1 MMYWI
6 LAGGP
11 LMNLLIVLTI
21 VILVLSIKKSV
32 DLFLRSDQERE
43 RLERGLSAILFW
55 GCVCAVVGF
64 LGQFTGMYLS
74 LSIIRSFG
82 VVNPALVAEGI
93 AVSLLTTLFGLMI
106 LMFSALAWFALRCRL
121 RQLSEQTGSASPPV

>member
-1 MMYWI
+1 MIYWI

-11 LMNLLIVLTI
+11 LMNLLIVLTL
-21 VILVLSIKKSV
+21 VILALSIKKSI

-64 LGQFTGMYLS
+64 LGQFSGLYLS
-74 LSIIRSFG
+74 LQVIRHAG
-82 VVNPALVAEGI
+82 VISPQRLAEGL
-93 AVSLLTTLFGLMI
+93 AVSLITPLTGLVILVVSAVIWFGLRARY
-106 LMFSALAWFALRCRL
+106 LKLVSHREREAAA
-121 RQLSEQTGSASPPV
+121 